1 MHRRIKVFMDR
12 NTQGLLLSELHSAH
26 AYLERLLHGLIE
38 LSSLHGLTQ
47 CRLIAA
53 EADFRLS
60 ELIETKLL
68 RPELTR
74 STPHELGTR
83 LLRKNINQ
91 ATVLT
96 RSLIELQGA
105 IPSVVE
111 FTVEMINFFYDVA
124 YDLHVLVSEQTELE
138 IQYPRLNLLEM
149 NTEASESKIIDLQTR
164 RKNNETDTQV
174 TEEMAE
180 TKEETRSTPRRF
192 GKAGLYSIKGGLET
206 FHIEPTHNEPA
217 ADHTDDELG
226 IAHFRLPL
234 EAVKEFSKHSLS
246 SVESLEWQREKKYEE
261 LLHLGHEAIY
271 QKDNNKALELFNK
284 ARNYRE
290 TAEILTLIGWTH
302 SLLAQNEK
310 AKSYCLKAIKIDP
323 DYGPPYNDLGSYL
336 LSEGLVDESLKWFD
350 LAKKAP
356 HYQNREYPYINSGR
370 AFMAKRD
377 LAQALE
383 EFSKALTL
391 APYHEDLHKTVEKL
405 KKSITKGAVDEEENN
420 PTEPGPLS

>member
-1 MHRRIKVFMDR
+1 MDR

-38 LSSLHGLTQ
+38 LSSLHGMTQ
-47 CRLIAA
+47 ARLIAA

-60 ELIETKLL
+60 EMIETKLFKK
-68 RPELTR
+68 EFTR
-74 STPHELGTR
+74 DTPHELGSR

-96 RSLIELQGA
+96 RSLIELQGP
-105 IPSVVE
+105 IPAVME
-111 FTVEMINFFYDVA
+111 FSVEMINFFYDLA
-124 YDLHVLVSEQTELE
+124 HDLHVLLTEQTDLE

-149 NTEASESKIIDLQTR
+149 DESKQSPKILDMNKHREAQ
-164 RKNNETDTQV
+164 KQ
-174 TEEMAE
+174 AE
-180 TKEETRSTPRRF
+180 PTGPEKEESERPQKKY
-192 GKAGLYSIKGGLET
+192 GKAGLYAIKGGLET
-206 FHIEPTHNEPA
+206 FQVEPTHNEEAHPEQ
-217 ADHTDDELG
+217 TPNEEQG

-246 SVESLEWQREKKYEE
+246 SVDSLEWQREKKYEE
-261 LLHLGHEAIY
+261 FLHLGHEAIY
-271 QKDNNKALELFNK
+271 HKDHAKALELFNK
-284 ARNYRE
+284 SRNYRE

-336 LSEGLVDESLKWFD
+336 LSEGQIDESLKWFD

-370 AFMAKRD
+370 AFMAKKD
-377 LAQALE
+377 LTQALE

-405 KKSITKGAVDEEENN
+405 KKSVMTKNSDLDEDRD
-420 PTEPGPLS
+420 PTPFS

>member
-1 MHRRIKVFMDR
+1 MDR

-38 LSSLHGLTQ
+38 LSSLHGMTQ
-47 CRLIAA
+47 ARLIAA

-60 ELIETKLL
+60 EMIETKLFKK
-68 RPELTR
+68 EFTR
-74 STPHELGTR
+74 DTPHELGSR

-96 RSLIELQGA
+96 RSLIELQGP
-105 IPSVVE
+105 IPAVME
-111 FTVEMINFFYDVA
+111 FSVEMINFFYDLA
-124 YDLHVLVSEQTELE
+124 HDLHVLLTEQTDLE

-149 NTEASESKIIDLQTR
+149 DESKQSPKILDMNKHREAQKQT
-164 RKNNETDTQV
+164 EPTAP
-174 TEEMAE
+174 E
-180 TKEETRSTPRRF
+180 KEQSERPQKKY
-192 GKAGLYSIKGGLET
+192 GKAGLYAIKGGLET
-206 FHIEPTHNEPA
+206 FQVEPTHNEEAHPGQ
-217 ADHTDDELG
+217 TPNEEQG

-246 SVESLEWQREKKYEE
+246 SVDSLEWQREKKYEE
-261 LLHLGHEAIY
+261 FLHLGHEAIY
-271 QKDNNKALELFNK
+271 HKDHAKALELFNK
-284 ARNYRE
+284 SRNYRE

-336 LSEGLVDESLKWFD
+336 LSEGQIDESLKWFD

-370 AFMAKRD
+370 AFMAKKD
-377 LAQALE
+377 LSQALE

-405 KKSITKGAVDEEENN
+405 KKSVMTKSSDHDEDRD
-420 PTEPGPLS
+420 PTPFS

>member
-1 MHRRIKVFMDR
+1 MDR

-47 CRLIAA
+47 ARLIAA

-60 ELIETKLL
+60 EMIETKLFKK
-68 RPELTR
+68 EFTR
-74 STPHELGTR
+74 DTPHELGSR

-96 RSLIELQGA
+96 RSLIELQGP
-105 IPSVVE
+105 IPAVME
-111 FTVEMINFFYDVA
+111 FSVEMINFFYDLA
-124 YDLHVLVSEQTELE
+124 HDLHVLLTEQTDLE

-149 NTEASESKIIDLQTR
+149 DESKQSPKILDLNKHLEAQ
-164 RKNNETDTQV
+164 KQ
-174 TEEMAE
+174 AE
-180 TKEETRSTPRRF
+180 PTGPEKEEIVRPQKKY
-192 GKAGLYSIKGGLET
+192 GKAGLYAIKGGLET
-206 FHIEPTHNEPA
+206 FQVEPTHNEE
-217 ADHTDDELG
+217 ADPGQTPNEEQG

-234 EAVKEFSKHSLS
+234 EAVKEFSRHSLS
-246 SVESLEWQREKKYEE
+246 SVDSLEWQREKKYEE
-261 LLHLGHEAIY
+261 FLHLGHEAIY
-271 QKDNNKALELFNK
+271 HKDHAKALELFNK
-284 ARNYRE
+284 SRNYRE

-336 LSEGLVDESLKWFD
+336 LSEGQIDESLKWFE

-370 AFMAKRD
+370 AFMAKKD
-377 LAQALE
+377 LTQALE

-405 KKSITKGAVDEEENN
+405 KKSVMTKTSDHDEDRD
-420 PTEPGPLS
+420 PTPFS

>member
-1 MHRRIKVFMDR
+1 MDR

-53 EADFRLS
+53 EADFRLC

-68 RPELTR
+68 RAEHTR

-105 IPSVVE
+105 IPSVIE
-111 FTVEMINFFYDVA
+111 FSVEMINFYYDVA
-124 YDLHVLVSEQTELE
+124 FDLHLLLSEQTELE

-149 NTEASESKIIDLQTR
+149 NTDVSESKIIDLQSH
-164 RKNNETDTQV
+164 RKNNE
-174 TEEMAE
+174 EY
-180 TKEETRSTPRRF
+180 KEIKDASDPTIEPPPSSLPRRF
-192 GKAGLYSIKGGLET
+192 GKAGLYAIKGGLET
-206 FHIEPTHNEPA
+206 FQVEPTHQETPLENTPE
-217 ADHTDDELG
+217 ELG
-226 IAHFRLPL
+226 VAHFRLPL

-271 QKDNNKALELFNK
+271 QKDNAKALELFNK

-336 LSEGLVDESLKWFD
+336 LSEGQIDESLKWFD

-377 LAQALE
+377 LTQALE

-405 KKSITKGAVDEEENN
+405 KKSITKGAVDEAE
-420 PTEPGPLS
+420 TSSSEPGPLS

>member
-1 MHRRIKVFMDR
+1 MDR

-38 LSSLHGLTQ
+38 LSSLHGMTQ
-47 CRLIAA
+47 ARLIAA

-60 ELIETKLL
+60 EMIETKLFKK
-68 RPELTR
+68 EFTR
-74 STPHELGTR
+74 DTPHELGSR

-96 RSLIELQGA
+96 RSLIELQGP
-105 IPSVVE
+105 IPAVME
-111 FTVEMINFFYDVA
+111 FSVEMINFFYDLA
-124 YDLHVLVSEQTELE
+124 HDLHVLLTEQTDLE

-149 NTEASESKIIDLQTR
+149 DESKQSPKILDMNKHREAQKQT
-164 RKNNETDTQV
+164 EPTAP
-174 TEEMAE
+174 E
-180 TKEETRSTPRRF
+180 KEQSEKPQKKY
-192 GKAGLYSIKGGLET
+192 GKAGLYAIKGGLET
-206 FHIEPTHNEPA
+206 FQVEPTHNEEAHPEQ
-217 ADHTDDELG
+217 TPNEEQG

-246 SVESLEWQREKKYEE
+246 SVDSLEWQREKKYEE
-261 LLHLGHEAIY
+261 FLHLGHEAIY
-271 QKDNNKALELFNK
+271 HKDHAKALELFNK
-284 ARNYRE
+284 SRNYRE

-336 LSEGLVDESLKWFD
+336 LSEGQIDESLKWFD

-370 AFMAKRD
+370 AFMAKKD
-377 LAQALE
+377 LSQALE

-405 KKSITKGAVDEEENN
+405 KKSVMTKSSDHDEDRD
-420 PTEPGPLS
+420 PTPFS